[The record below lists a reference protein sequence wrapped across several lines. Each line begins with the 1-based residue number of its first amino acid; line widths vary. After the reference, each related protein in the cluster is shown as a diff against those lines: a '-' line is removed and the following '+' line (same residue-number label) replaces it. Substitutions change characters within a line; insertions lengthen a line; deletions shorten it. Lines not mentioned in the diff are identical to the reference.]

1 MTATAAVKG
10 AAPAPKKKSRAK
22 ANCVAYLIIIGIF
35 LVGAICGG
43 LIAGAAV
50 KTRADDQGAAAAPAL
65 SSEPYGTRDGKTLT
79 DEGVLILQ
87 SSNFAPLDC
96 GLSPELQEY
105 TYYLCEAYYLDFDF
119 VMGLM
124 YTESGFRADVISG
137 TNDYGLM
144 QINAC
149 NHATLSDKLGITDF
163 TDPYQN
169 IRAGVYILRGLFEKY
184 DDAARVC
191 MAYNMGEYGASVL
204 WDKGIYNT
212 TYSNKVL
219 AKANEYA
226 AMRAD
231 YDAEAAE
238 IADGR

>member
-1 MTATAAVKG
+1 MTATAAVKR
-10 AAPAPKKKSRAK
+10 PITEDKRKSRKRAK
-22 ANCVAYLIIIGIF
+22 YAAYLVLLGIF
-35 LVGAICGG
+35 LIGAIVGG
-43 LIAGAAV
+43 LIASAAV
-50 KTRADDQGAAAAPAL
+50 KTTANETAAAEPAL

-124 YTESGFRADVISG
+124 YTESSFRADIISG

-144 QINAC
+144 QINAI